1 LKPQSRTTAE
11 LSAAAAAVVGV
22 AVAVAATA
30 RVEAQNPMAVANPN
44 RRLRRH

>member
-1 LKPQSRTTAE
+1 VKPQSRTTAE
-11 LSAAAAAVVGV
+11 LSAAAAAVGV

-30 RVEAQNPMAVANPN
+30 RVEAQNLMAVANPN